1 MVDRLMEQMEAI
13 RIVLC
18 DDRSSSHLIP
28 LWQDCDILLSISA
41 ALKPL
46 KAMTDALLGESC
58 ITISAVKP
66 ILNHIINEL
75 KEEDGDTDMT
85 KEIKERV
92 KVDLEL
98 RYLGNETGQL
108 LELMSFLDPQFKLTY
123 VNDRASI
130 LKEIEMQMV
139 EEMDTDVTATS
150 AESTMGRPNSSSSEG
165 VPLPNKKLKG
175 LSKVLSH
182 CFADLAVQQQ
192 LSPQQKVKQEIDQY
206 LNHPQLD
213 ISGDPLE
220 WWKSESVRYP
230 ILAKLARKYLC
241 LCATSVPSERV
252 FSCGGN
258 IVTDKTTC
266 LKIERV
272 DSLVFLAHNLK

>member
-1 MVDRLMEQMEAI
+1 
-13 RIVLC
+13 
-18 DDRSSSHLIP
+18 
-28 LWQDCDILLSISA
+28 
-41 ALKPL
+41 
-46 KAMTDALLGESC
+46 MT
-58 ITISAVKP
+58 
-66 ILNHIINEL
+66 
-75 KEEDGDTDMT
+75 
-85 KEIKERV
+85 
-92 KVDLEL
+92 
-98 RYLGNETGQL
+98 
-108 LELMSFLDPQFKLTY
+108 
-123 VNDRASI
+123 ASI

-150 AESTMGRPNSSSSEG
+150 AESTTGRSNSSSSEG

-230 ILAKLARKYLC
+230 ILAKLA
-241 LCATSVPSERV
+241 
-252 FSCGGN
+252 
-258 IVTDKTTC
+258 
-266 LKIERV
+266 
-272 DSLVFLAHNLK
+272 